1 MFPDLPL
8 LRSHLYA
15 PGNNARLLER
25 VFTTHADAVVLDLED
40 SVPTTQKSS
49 ARDMVV
55 RAIDVHADQPQLSV
69 FARINH
75 PASGLAEDDINAV
88 IRPGLNGVRI
98 PKVENAE
105 TVRLVAGWIEE
116 REHEVGIPAGSIA
129 ILCLIES
136 AVGVYHA
143 LDIAASHPRVLGLA
157 YGAADLTRDLRIMA
171 SSSGL
176 ETLYVRSHL
185 VFASRLAGVRPPVDT
200 VWTQIDDI
208 DGLERATAQGRAL
221 GFFGKSA
228 IHPAQL
234 DVINAAY
241 TPTTDEI
248 QRARAIIEQAERSDR
263 GGSGAS
269 HLDGEF
275 IDRAVTR
282 QALDILRLA
291 ELLGF
296 MSSESR

>member
-1 MFPDLPL
+1 MFLDLPL

-15 PGNNARLLER
+15 PGNNASLLEK
-25 VFTTHADAVVLDLED
+25 VFTTKADAVVLDLED
-40 SVPTTQKSS
+40 SVPMAQKTS
-49 ARDMVV
+49 ARDMVGRV
-55 RAIDVHADQPQLSV
+55 IDAHAGQPRQSV
-69 FARINH
+69 FVRINH

-88 IRPGLNGVRI
+88 VRPGLSGVRV

-105 TVRLVAGWIEE
+105 TVRMVAGWIEE
-116 REHEVGIPAGSIA
+116 RERAAGIPAGSVA

-136 AVGVYHA
+136 AAGVHHA

-157 YGAADLTRDLRIMA
+157 YGAADLTRDLRIIA

-176 ETLYVRSHL
+176 ETLYMRSHL
-185 VFASRLAGVRPPVDT
+185 VFASRLAGVRPPIDT

-208 DGLERATAQGRAL
+208 EGLEHATAQGRAL

-241 TPTTDEI
+241 TPTADEI
-248 QRARAIIEQAERSDR
+248 QRAHALVEQAERSSR
-263 GGSGAS
+263 SGSGVS
-269 HLDGEF
+269 RVDGEF
-275 IDRAVTR
+275 IDSAVTR
-282 QALDILRLA
+282 QAQDVLRLA
-291 ELLGF
+291 ELLGVI
-296 MSSESR
+296 SSE